1 MKDKI
6 LKWLEKINLGSE
18 EVAEI
23 LQISEPEALDYLKS
37 LIDQGLIRL
46 INHLKYQNY
55 RRLFISIK
63 NKIE

>member
-23 LQISEPEALDYLKS
+23 LQISEPEALDYLNS
-37 LIDQGLIRL
+37 LKDQGLIRL
-46 INHLKYQNY
+46 INHLKYQN
-55 RRLFISIK
+55 
-63 NKIE
+63 